1 MNQIIKTFV
10 CASAVTEFALVAI
23 DSAGKIAVAT
33 DPTANTI
40 VGVAQR
46 AGDAGDVVD
55 VVIAS
60 SLAAQS
66 LSPRAPSSLSPQQAQ
81 CKLLQARITLSA
93 SASPTSIRPAS
104 RSMSS
109 SRSCSLPAASR
120 KPNRILRQ

>member
-55 VVIAS
+55 VVISGETRVIAGGTINITSSTVLAVTTAGAVQAAAS
-60 SLAAQS
+60 THY
-66 LSPRAPSSLSPQQAQ
+66 PVGF
-81 CKLLQARITLSA
+81 
-93 SASPTSIRPAS
+93 
-104 RSMSS
+104 
-109 SRSCSLPAASR
+109 SLPNINQTSVAI
-120 KPNRILRQ
+120 NEQFFILFARGLAPLA

>member
-23 DSAGKIAVAT
+23 DSDGKIAVAT

-55 VVIAS
+55 VVIAGETRVIAGGSITITS
-60 SLAAQS
+60 STVLAVTTAGAVQ
-66 LSPRAPSSLSPQQAQ
+66 AAASSHYPVGF
-81 CKLLQARITLSA
+81 
-93 SASPTSIRPAS
+93 
-104 RSMSS
+104 
-109 SRSCSLPAASR
+109 SLPNINQTSVALNEQFSILFSR
-120 KPNRILRQ
+120 GLAPLA

>member
-1 MNQIIKTFV
+1 MNQIIQTFV

-55 VVIAS
+55 VVIAGETRVIAGGSITITS
-60 SLAAQS
+60 STVLAVTTAG
-66 LSPRAPSSLSPQQAQ
+66 AVQA
-81 CKLLQARITLSA
+81 AA
-93 SASPTSIRPAS
+93 STHYPVGF
-104 RSMSS
+104 
-109 SRSCSLPAASR
+109 SLPNINQTSVALNEQFSILFSR
-120 KPNRILRQ
+120 GLAPLA

>member
-33 DPTANTI
+33 DPTSNSI

-55 VVIAS
+55 VVISGETRVIAGGTINITSSTVLAVTTAGAVQAAAS
-60 SLAAQS
+60 THY
-66 LSPRAPSSLSPQQAQ
+66 PVGF
-81 CKLLQARITLSA
+81 
-93 SASPTSIRPAS
+93 
-104 RSMSS
+104 
-109 SRSCSLPAASR
+109 SLPNINQTSVAINEQFFILF
-120 KPNRILRQ
+120 NRGLAPLA

>member
-55 VVIAS
+55 VVIAGETRVIAGGSITITS
-60 SLAAQS
+60 STVLAVTTAG
-66 LSPRAPSSLSPQQAQ
+66 AVQA
-81 CKLLQARITLSA
+81 AA
-93 SASPTSIRPAS
+93 STHYPVGF
-104 RSMSS
+104 
-109 SRSCSLPAASR
+109 SLPNINQTSVALNEQF
-120 KPNRILRQ
+120 KILFIRGLAPLA

>member
-1 MNQIIKTFV
+1 MIMNQIIKTFV

-55 VVIAS
+55 VVIAGETRVIAGGSITITS
-60 SLAAQS
+60 STVLAVTTAGAVQ
-66 LSPRAPSSLSPQQAQ
+66 AAASSHYPVGF
-81 CKLLQARITLSA
+81 
-93 SASPTSIRPAS
+93 
-104 RSMSS
+104 
-109 SRSCSLPAASR
+109 SLPNINQTSVALNEQFSILFSR
-120 KPNRILRQ
+120 GLAPLA

>member
-33 DPTANTI
+33 DRTANTI

-55 VVIAS
+55 VVIAGETRVIAGGSITITS
-60 SLAAQS
+60 STVLAVTTAG
-66 LSPRAPSSLSPQQAQ
+66 AVQA
-81 CKLLQARITLSA
+81 AA
-93 SASPTSIRPAS
+93 STHYPVGF
-104 RSMSS
+104 
-109 SRSCSLPAASR
+109 SLPNINQTSVALNEQF
-120 KPNRILRQ
+120 KILFIRGLAPLA

>member
-23 DSAGKIAVAT
+23 DSDGKIAVAT

-55 VVIAS
+55 VVIAGETRVIAGGSITITS
-60 SLAAQS
+60 STVLAVTTAG
-66 LSPRAPSSLSPQQAQ
+66 AVQA
-81 CKLLQARITLSA
+81 AA
-93 SASPTSIRPAS
+93 STHYPVGF
-104 RSMSS
+104 
-109 SRSCSLPAASR
+109 SLPNINQTSVAINEQFSVLFSR
-120 KPNRILRQ
+120 GLAPLA

>member
-46 AGDAGDVVD
+46 ARDAGDVVD
-55 VVIAS
+55 VVIAGETRVIAGGSITITS
-60 SLAAQS
+60 STVLAVTTAG
-66 LSPRAPSSLSPQQAQ
+66 AVQA
-81 CKLLQARITLSA
+81 AA
-93 SASPTSIRPAS
+93 STHYPVGF
-104 RSMSS
+104 
-109 SRSCSLPAASR
+109 SLPNINQTSVALNEQFSILFSR
-120 KPNRILRQ
+120 GLAPLA

>member
-46 AGDAGDVVD
+46 AGSTGDVVD
-55 VVIAS
+55 VVIAGETRVIAGGSITITS
-60 SLAAQS
+60 STVLAVTTAGAVQ
-66 LSPRAPSSLSPQQAQ
+66 AAASSHYPVGF
-81 CKLLQARITLSA
+81 
-93 SASPTSIRPAS
+93 
-104 RSMSS
+104 
-109 SRSCSLPAASR
+109 SLPNSNQTSVALNEQFSILFSR
-120 KPNRILRQ
+120 GLAPLA

>member
-1 MNQIIKTFV
+1 MNQIVKTFV

-55 VVIAS
+55 VVIAGETRVIAGGSITITS
-60 SLAAQS
+60 STVLAVTTAGAVQ
-66 LSPRAPSSLSPQQAQ
+66 AAASSHYPVGF
-81 CKLLQARITLSA
+81 
-93 SASPTSIRPAS
+93 
-104 RSMSS
+104 
-109 SRSCSLPAASR
+109 SLPNINQTSVALNEQFSILFSR
-120 KPNRILRQ
+120 GLAPLA

>member
-33 DPTANTI
+33 DPTSNSI

-55 VVIAS
+55 VVISGETRVIAGGTINITSSTVLAVTAAGAVQAAAS
-60 SLAAQS
+60 SHY
-66 LSPRAPSSLSPQQAQ
+66 PVGF
-81 CKLLQARITLSA
+81 
-93 SASPTSIRPAS
+93 
-104 RSMSS
+104 
-109 SRSCSLPAASR
+109 SLPNINQTSVAI
-120 KPNRILRQ
+120 NEQFFILFARGLAPLA

>member
-55 VVIAS
+55 VVIAGETRVIAGGSITITS
-60 SLAAQS
+60 STVLAVTTAGAVQ
-66 LSPRAPSSLSPQQAQ
+66 AAASSHYPVGF
-81 CKLLQARITLSA
+81 
-93 SASPTSIRPAS
+93 
-104 RSMSS
+104 
-109 SRSCSLPAASR
+109 SLPNINQTSVALNEQFSILFSR
-120 KPNRILRQ
+120 GLAPLA

>member
-55 VVIAS
+55 VVIAGETRVIAGGSITITS
-60 SLAAQS
+60 STVLAVTTAG
-66 LSPRAPSSLSPQQAQ
+66 AVQA
-81 CKLLQARITLSA
+81 AA
-93 SASPTSIRPAS
+93 STHYPVGF
-104 RSMSS
+104 
-109 SRSCSLPAASR
+109 SLPNINQTSVAINEQFSVLFSR
-120 KPNRILRQ
+120 GLAPLA

>member
-33 DPTANTI
+33 DPTSNSI

-55 VVIAS
+55 VVISGGTRVIAGGTINITSSTVLAVTTAGAVQAAAS
-60 SLAAQS
+60 THY
-66 LSPRAPSSLSPQQAQ
+66 PVGF
-81 CKLLQARITLSA
+81 
-93 SASPTSIRPAS
+93 
-104 RSMSS
+104 
-109 SRSCSLPAASR
+109 SLPNINQTSVAINEQFFILF
-120 KPNRILRQ
+120 NRGLAPLA

>member
-55 VVIAS
+55 VVIAGETRVIAGGSITITS
-60 SLAAQS
+60 STVLAVTTAG
-66 LSPRAPSSLSPQQAQ
+66 AVQA
-81 CKLLQARITLSA
+81 AA
-93 SASPTSIRPAS
+93 STHYPVGF
-104 RSMSS
+104 
-109 SRSCSLPAASR
+109 SLPNINQTSVALNEQFSILFSR
-120 KPNRILRQ
+120 GLAPLA

>member
-46 AGDAGDVVD
+46 AGSTGDVVD
-55 VVIAS
+55 VVIAGETRVIAGGSITITS
-60 SLAAQS
+60 STVLAVTTAG
-66 LSPRAPSSLSPQQAQ
+66 AVQA
-81 CKLLQARITLSA
+81 AA
-93 SASPTSIRPAS
+93 STHYPVGF
-104 RSMSS
+104 
-109 SRSCSLPAASR
+109 SLPNINQTSVALNEQFSILFSR
-120 KPNRILRQ
+120 GLAPLA

>member
-46 AGDAGDVVD
+46 AGSTGDVVD
-55 VVIAS
+55 VVVFGETRVIAGG
-60 SLAAQS
+60 SLTLTSDTVLSVTTAGAVQAAAS
-66 LSPRAPSSLSPQQAQ
+66 THYPVGN
-81 CKLLQARITLSA
+81 TLPNINQLTA
-93 SASPTSIRPAS
+93 SANDQIVI
-104 RSMSS
+104 
-109 SRSCSLPAASR
+109 LF
-120 KPNRILRQ
+120 NRGLAPLA